1 MFENHLTLE
10 DIGAM
15 DWPNIILWAA
25 PVMFLLVF
33 LEWGLSIYHNKDAYD
48 SRDSLA
54 AAVIGLVNVGISA
67 LIKVATFGAVLFFW
81 NIVPWKIPPTWWSF
95 ILCFIAIDFARYWA
109 HRISHEQRF
118 WWATHIAHH
127 NSRKYNFSVSFRL
140 GWTQHIKFIFFI
152 PVVMLGFDPFVFFI
166 CHQIAVLYQ
175 FWIHTEYIKKLPAP
189 IEYLFTTPSHHRVHH
204 GSDEHYL
211 DKNYGSTLIIWDRM
225 FGTFMPEGQRPTY
238 GITKNIYSY
247 NPITLV
253 FHEWVDIVKDL
264 GKAESFKEA
273 YHILFD
279 KPGAEIIKNRELAK
293 EKLRNEQKAPT
304 NEGEPTSVDHLSP
317 SPILSNEKSLL
328 DKED

>member
-1 MFENHLTLE
+1 MFENYLTLE

-48 SRDSLA
+48 GKDSMA
-54 AAVIGLVNVGISA
+54 AAAIGLVNVGISA
-67 LIKVATFGAVLFFW
+67 LVKVATFGAVLFFW
-81 NIVPWKIPPTWWSF
+81 NIVPWKIPPIWWSF
-95 ILCFIAIDFARYWA
+95 IPCFIAIDFARYWA

-175 FWIHTEYIKKLPAP
+175 FWIHTEYIKKLPTP
-189 IEYLFTTPSHHRVHH
+189 IEYIFTTPSHHRVHH

-225 FGTFMPEGQRPTY
+225 FGTFMPEGERPTY
-238 GITKNIYSY
+238 GITKNISSY
-247 NPITLV
+247 NPVILV
-253 FHEWVDIVKDL
+253 FHEWIDIVKDL
-264 GKAESFKEA
+264 KKAESFKEVFQ
-273 YHILFD
+273 ILFD

-293 EKLRNEQKAPT
+293 ERLRNGKEA
-304 NEGEPTSVDHLSP
+304 NEGETNPVKNLTSAP
-317 SPILSNEKSLL
+317 SPILSNETSLL
-328 DKED
+328 NKED